1 VANTWGRIPFRAVR
15 NLSGPGL
22 PSIELPEG
30 ANQTFKAGA
39 PVVFV
44 AGFIAECG
52 VDPVLI
58 TGLATKDGQNKATG
72 VARQDIILAHPAT
85 LFLGYLDTSA
95 AEGLGASAAIDRGLS
110 YGIAKNAASGKW
122 YVDKSD
128 TTAKRVTVWEVWEQA
143 VDGKT
148 PAWGDIM
155 TPVVFSFAVQ
165 FSSITAVA

>member
-1 VANTWGRIPFRAVR
+1 M
-15 NLSGPGL
+15 SGPGL

-39 PVVFV
+39 PVTFV

-58 TGLATKDGQNKATG
+58 VGLATKDGQNAATG
-72 VARQDIILAHPAT
+72 KMRQDIILAHPAT

-95 AEGLGASAAIDRGLS
+95 AEGAGVSAAIDRGLS
-110 YGIAKNAASGKW
+110 YGIAKNAATGKW
-122 YVDKSD
+122 FVDKSD
-128 TTAKRVTVWEVWEQA
+128 TTAKRVTIWEVWEQTS
-143 VDGKT
+143 DGKT

-155 TPVVFSFAVQ
+155 TPVVFSFAAQ
-165 FSSITAVA
+165 FSSYTGVA

>member
-1 VANTWGRIPFRAVR
+1 MANTWTRIPFRAVR

-30 ANQTFKAGA
+30 TNQVFKQGA

-52 VDPVLI
+52 ANPVMI
-58 TGLATKDGQNKATG
+58 TGLATKDGQNKASG

-95 AEGLGASAAIDRGLS
+95 AEGAGVSATVDRGAS

-128 TTAKRVTVWEVWEQA
+128 TTAKRVTIWEVWEQA
-143 VDGKT
+143 MDAKT
-148 PAWGDIM
+148 PAWGDTL
-155 TPVVFSFAVQ
+155 TPVVFSFAAPYC
-165 FSSITAVA
+165 SITAVA